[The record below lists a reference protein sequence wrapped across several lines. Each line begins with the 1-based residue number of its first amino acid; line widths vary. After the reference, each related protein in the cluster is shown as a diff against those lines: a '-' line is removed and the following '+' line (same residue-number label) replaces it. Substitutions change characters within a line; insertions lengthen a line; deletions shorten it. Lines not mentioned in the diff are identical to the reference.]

1 MLHRLRN
8 AGLNPKLQTSGLRI
22 LVFSLLSAS
31 TASASA
37 TNPPATAVVRTS
49 GMEFAMD
56 GKMFF
61 VTGVNNHHLTFG
73 SHDEVTHVLDAAEA
87 GAASRAAGIIAGLGL
102 TAFSCVMTRFANTW
116 VLATEMHRG
125 EGNAQMDDTLSRG
138 GASAGTAPPALPTK
152 GVVE

>member
-22 LVFSLLSAS
+22 PVFSLLSAS
-31 TASASA
+31 AASASA

-49 GMEFAMD
+49 RTEFTMD
-56 GKMFF
+56 GKAFF
-61 VTGVNNHHLTFG
+61 VTGVNNCNLTFG
-73 SHDEVTHVLDAAEA
+73 SHDEVTRVLDAA

-102 TAFSCVMTRFANTW
+102 TAFSCVMTRFANAW
-116 VLATEMHRG
+116 VLATEKQARRRQRADG
-125 EGNAQMDDTLSRG
+125 RYSFKGDRIRRNRA
-138 GASAGTAPPALPTK
+138 PALPTK